1 MRKKWLLLALFALLA
16 LVGCSD
22 PVQDDLLHYVNDEM
36 PELVQE
42 ETDIIDLYD
51 SVIGPNHQDDSI
63 TYQTLTT
70 EVIPQYVGYMDRVQK
85 VKIETSEL
93 REIHENYI
101 DALHL
106 QHSAFLGVV
115 SAIEHQDY
123 GEMDAANAKLHDA
136 GKMMREYQEDVKSLA
151 EEHDVQLKK

>member
-1 MRKKWLLLALFALLA
+1 MRRIWLLAGFIALLA

-22 PVQDDLLHYVNDEM
+22 PVQEDLLHYVNDEM
-36 PELVQE
+36 PALVDE
-42 ETDIIDLYD
+42 ETAIIDLYD

-63 TYQTLTT
+63 TYQTLTA
-70 EVIPQYVGYMDRVQK
+70 EVIPQYVGYIDRVQK
-85 VKIETSEL
+85 VEVETSEL

-123 GEMDAANAKLHDA
+123 SEMDAANAKLQEA
-136 GKMMREYQEDVKSLA
+136 GKMMRDYQADVSVLA
-151 EEHDVQLKK
+151 EEHGVELKK

>member
-1 MRKKWLLLALFALLA
+1 MRGKWLLAGFMALLA

-22 PVQDDLLHYVNDEM
+22 SVQDDLLHYVNDEM
-36 PELVQE
+36 PALAEE
-42 ETDIIDLYD
+42 ETEIINLYD

-63 TYQTLTT
+63 THQTLIT
-70 EVIPQYVGYMDRVQK
+70 EVIPQYVGYIDRVQK
-85 VKIETSEL
+85 VKVETSEL
-93 REIHENYI
+93 RELHENYI

-123 GEMDAANAKLHDA
+123 GEMDAANAKLQEA
-136 GKMMREYQEDVKSLA
+136 GKMMRDYQEDVNVLA
-151 EEHDVQLKK
+151 EEHGVELTK